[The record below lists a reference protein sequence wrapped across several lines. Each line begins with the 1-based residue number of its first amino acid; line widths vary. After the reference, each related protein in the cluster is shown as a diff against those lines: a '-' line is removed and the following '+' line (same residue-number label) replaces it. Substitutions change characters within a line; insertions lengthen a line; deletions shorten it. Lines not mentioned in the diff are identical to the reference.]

1 MGSISKYEANDIY
14 LARLT
19 SQSPNSTTNLVM
31 GGYPKALWGG
41 GLTLT
46 LKIESIIKQQ
56 ISRSQIWKSIDLPQP

>member
-31 GGYPKALWGG
+31 GGYPKALWGE
-41 GLTLT
+41 LTLT